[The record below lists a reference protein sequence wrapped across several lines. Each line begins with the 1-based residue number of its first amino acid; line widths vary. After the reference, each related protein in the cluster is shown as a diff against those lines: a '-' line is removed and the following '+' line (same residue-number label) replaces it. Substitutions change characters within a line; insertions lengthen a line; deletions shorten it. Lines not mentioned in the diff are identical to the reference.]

1 MEDKLNEMKQLI
13 EEMEEDSPL
22 RKALLELLAAE
33 MSRHDGDGGAHDDP
47 VNDGDPQDG
56 SDEGEGKAQDE
67 AEDPDAD
74 QPDDEKD
81 TEEPRKELSEKLS
94 DLLEDDEF
102 IAASI
107 GFLIGA
113 VTVGAGAMLVSALRK

>member
-1 MEDKLNEMKQLI
+1 MEDKLSEMKQLI

-33 MSRHDGDGGAHDDP
+33 MSRRDSDEGVHDAP
-47 VNDGDPQDG
+47 VNDGDSQDG
-56 SDEGEGKAQDE
+56 SDAGEGKAQDE
-67 AEDPDAD
+67 AEDPDDD

-94 DLLEDDEF
+94 DLLEDNEF
-102 IAASI
+102 ITVAA
-107 GFLIGA
+107 GFVLGA
-113 VTVGAGAMLVSALRK
+113 VVVGLGATLVSVMRK